1 MNWFKRVFKQFAS
14 EEEELNQVEESVEV
28 EPQPKMESTAWKKEI
43 DSKIIYQYPK
53 GNFRFPLIPD
63 EDIDNKQEAGR
74 RKRREP
80 RQSYYENRRE
90 NDQPYKRPY
99 VEQAKNGQKEE
110 KVSNT
115 YSTNR
120 PFKPTEIVSPIYGY
134 IRPEREETG
143 TTESRSITE
152 TEKKDGISKEAKINQ
167 REQNE
172 TRLNEE
178 LLTFAGMNDEVAE
191 TQEVRQNIETGIP
204 PETER
209 KVETAEQQEAEMYG
223 EAAELQEAGQ
233 QHAKIDAET
242 VELHKVEIAAAL
254 ETEIMNS
261 VMEQDSSLSM
271 DAEQYFSEEISSQ
284 QNNRIDSALK
294 GESDASLCVL
304 ASEAEK
310 EVKGQLDSFI
320 DVQEHNDDH
329 SLLQFEEAEAAED
342 AYQKNAEEVVEE
354 MKEENYQVKTEEKKT
369 SSRRGP
375 LPFNVLMLNKDR
387 KLLANQKAE
396 KKGYE
401 EPKPQSETEAIVPTM
416 VEKDI
421 VENYDLPYYVFP
433 EENLLH
439 PPILQIEK
447 DGWIEEQTMLL
458 NDTFTNFNVHAKV
471 VNVTQGPSVTRYEVQ
486 PEPGVKVSKITNLS
500 DDLKLSLAAKD
511 IRIEAPIPGKH
522 TVGIEVPNQKSRP
535 VLIREI
541 LESEEFKSSSSPL
554 TVAMGLDIS
563 GKPIVTDLRKMP
575 HGLIAGATGSGKSVC
590 INTMLV
596 SLLYKAK
603 PEELK
608 LLLVDPKMVELAP
621 YNYVPHLASPVI
633 TDVKTATA
641 ALKWAV
647 EEMERRYELL
657 AHAGVRDIT
666 KYNQLAEEYKRYS
679 EKLPYLVIVIDEL
692 ADLMMMA
699 PADVEEAISRIAQ
712 KARACGIHL
721 LIATQRPSVDV
732 ITGLIKANVPTRI
745 AFSVSSQIDSRTV
758 IDISGAEKLLG
769 KGDMLFLENGTS
781 KPVRLQGTFV
791 SDEEIDQV
799 VAHVRKERKPEYLF
813 EQEELLKKVQ
823 MSEEEDELFY
833 EACEFI
839 IEQGGASTSSLQRNF
854 KIGYNRAARLIDMM
868 EKQGFISEA
877 RGTKPRDVLITESE
891 LLLLQENE

>member
-1 MNWFKRVFKQFAS
+1 MNWFKKVFKQFAS

-28 EPQPKMESTAWKKEI
+28 EQQPKMESTAWKKEI

-63 EDIDNKQEAGR
+63 EEKDDKKETDR

-80 RQSYYENRRE
+80 RQAFHENRRE
-90 NDQPYKRPY
+90 NDQPYKPPY
-99 VEQAKNGQKEE
+99 VEQTKSDQKED

-120 PFKPTEIVSPIYGY
+120 PFKPTEVVSPIYGY
-134 IRPEREETG
+134 NRPERKETR
-143 TTESRSITE
+143 TTESRPII
-152 TEKKDGISKEAKINQ
+152 EKKVGISKEANSNQ
-167 REQNE
+167 KEQKE
-172 TRLNEE
+172 IRVYEE
-178 LLTFAGMNDEVAE
+178 LLTFAGMNDELAE
-191 TQEVRQNIETGIP
+191 S
-204 PETER
+204 
-209 KVETAEQQEAEMYG
+209 QEAKRNL
-223 EAAELQEAGQ
+223 EAAELQEAERVVESPELQEAESNIESLEPQESGQ
-233 QHAKIDAET
+233 QHANEET
-242 VELHKVEIAAAL
+242 VELHKA
-254 ETEIMNS
+254 ETAVAQETVTVDSI
-261 VMEQDSSLSM
+261 MEQDSSLSIK
-271 DAEQYFSEEISSQ
+271 AEEYFHEEISSKA
-284 QNNRIDSALK
+284 DSAL
-294 GESDASLCVL
+294 EVENIASLSIF
-304 ASEAEK
+304 ASEAEM
-310 EVKGQLDSFI
+310 EVNEQEESLI
-320 DVQEHNDDH
+320 DVQELNDDQ
-329 SLLQFEEAEAAED
+329 LLLKFEEV
-342 AYQKNAEEVVEE
+342 EVVEE
-354 MKEENYQVKTEEKKT
+354 AYQENDEAIVEEKKEEVSQGKIEEKKT
-369 SSRRGP
+369 SSRKGP

-387 KLLANQKAE
+387 KRLANQKVE
-396 KKGYE
+396 KKIYE
-401 EPKPQSETEAIVPTM
+401 EPESQSKAEVVVPSM
-416 VEKDI
+416 IEKED
-421 VENYDLPYYVFP
+421 EEQNDLPYYVFP
-433 EENLLH
+433 EENLLN

-541 LESEEFKSSSSPL
+541 LESEEFKSSTSPL

-666 KYNQLAEEYKRYS
+666 KYNQLAEEHKRYS